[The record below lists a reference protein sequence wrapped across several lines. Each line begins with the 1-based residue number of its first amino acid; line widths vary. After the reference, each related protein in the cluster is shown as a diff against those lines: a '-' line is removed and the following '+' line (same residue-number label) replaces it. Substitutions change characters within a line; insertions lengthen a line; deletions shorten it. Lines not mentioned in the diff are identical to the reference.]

1 MIYVEGSDQ
10 AQSAGCCQSIRPGR
24 EPLVKLTIVHG
35 CHSMSILLSPDA
47 AMRLGTTLG
56 LDQVARSLK
65 LLSEAS
71 ITYVAL
77 GKAEGPP
84 DSYDAVLELR
94 AGGAWSWQ
102 PPRRVEGLA

>member
-56 LDQVARSLK
+56 AAGKEIGPL
-65 LLSEAS
+65 EAAWAES
-71 ITYVAL
+71 QRAIEEEL
-77 GKAEGPP
+77 GG
-84 DSYDAVLELR
+84 
-94 AGGAWSWQ
+94 
-102 PPRRVEGLA
+102 